1 MTRALLIVD
10 VQNDFCPGGSLA
22 TARGDEVAVA
32 IARLLADP
40 EQVGAYSHVVATQD
54 WHIDPGAHFSDEPD
68 FVDSWPVHCVAGSEG
83 AELRP
88 PLNPEAVCRFFRKG
102 AYTAAYSGFEGTD
115 ETATLLADW
124 LRANGVDALD
134 VCGIATDHCVRATV
148 LDARAEGF
156 ATRVLADLCAPVDE
170 ARAAAA
176 FEEMQAAGA
185 QLT

>member
-1 MTRALLIVD
+1 M
-10 VQNDFCPGGSLA
+10 
-22 TARGDEVAVA
+22 
-32 IARLLADP
+32 
-40 EQVGAYSHVVATQD
+40 
-54 WHIDPGAHFSDEPD
+54 
-68 FVDSWPVHCVAGSEG
+68 HCVAGSEG
-83 AELRP
+83 AELRA
-88 PLNPEAVCRFFRKG
+88 PLNPEAIDRFFRKG

-115 ETATLLADW
+115 ETATPLADW

-170 ARAAAA
+170 ARATAA